1 MRRLTIILV
10 LFFIGNFQILNAQ
23 EFADKKFYL
32 VDSLELE
39 SLSKK
44 DKIVIDSSLTNYHNT
59 KIDSI
64 KLLQLNQLI
73 TNCENKIWMKYN
85 DLLMKKSLELINKEK
100 NNKTLINYYKKN
112 IASYYNNLGYYYFG
126 INDHQKAIFSFKEA
140 IKISE
145 AIDDLSVIP
154 TALNNIGFI
163 FKQQGDILRALEYYH
178 QSLKL
183 NKTLNEKE
191 EIALALNNI
200 GGVYFKL
207 EEYGKALNYYREALL
222 IEKEYGTQKSIARL
236 YSNIGSVYT
245 NQEKKKEAIDYF
257 NQSLKIYK
265 ELQIKKGI
273 ATSLSKIAI
282 LEMSLVTDNT
292 SNKNSILNHVLLKH
306 KEAYQIYTEIEDL
319 EGKAYSLKNISLT
332 YKELGDVNS
341 SSDFANRSLAI
352 AQEIGFPES
361 IKNAAEILKGVAYH
375 NREFKQ
381 AFDLQELYYK
391 MQDSISS
398 LSIKEA
404 TLQKQFQYEYE
415 KKLLA
420 DSIKNVEKEKIVQAE
435 IAAKD
440 EKIKRQTTERYGL
453 SGGILILLLFGS
465 FVFMRYKESQKQK
478 RIINHQKELVEAKT
492 KEITDSIN
500 YAKNI
505 QNSILPTEEEFEST
519 LKNSFIYYQPKDIVA
534 GDFYWMESLPLTPS
548 EGSETI
554 YFAAADCTGHG
565 VPGAMVS
572 VVCNGALNR
581 AIGEYNL
588 KQPAEILNKVRE
600 LVIKTFER
608 SGDDSKLR
616 DGMDIALCSLMF
628 NIPSSELNQLE
639 TSNLKPETEALLQYS
654 GANNPLWIVRPIN
667 NLDHQPS
674 NFELI
679 EIKADKQP
687 IGKHFR
693 QNNFTN
699 HTVSLQKGDTIYIFT
714 DGYADQFGG
723 PKGKKMMYKP
733 FKEFLL
739 SIQDKNMREQKIAVQ
754 HHFNE
759 WKGDLEQVDDVCV
772 IGVQV

>member
-1 MRRLTIILV
+1 MKKLILISF
-10 LFFIGNFQILNAQ
+10 LFFNSNLELLQAQ
-23 EFADKKFYL
+23 NFADKKFYL
-32 VDSLELE
+32 VDSLNLKT
-39 SLSKK
+39 LSTK
-44 DKIVIDSSLTNYHNT
+44 DRKTIDSLLTVYHKT
-59 KIDSI
+59 KNDSI
-64 KLLQLNQLI
+64 RLMQLNNLVS
-73 TNCENKIWMKYN
+73 NCEDIIWMKYN
-85 DLLMKKSLELINKEK
+85 EFIYKKSLNLISKSK
-100 NNKTLINYYKKN
+100 NNTTLVNFYKKN

-126 INDHQKAIFSFKEA
+126 VDDYQNAVFSFEEA
-140 IKISE
+140 ITISKE
-145 AIDDLSVIP
+145 IDDLTVIP

-183 NKTLNEKE
+183 NKALKEKE

-207 EEYGKALNYYREALL
+207 EEYDKALNYYREALL
-222 IEKEYGTQKSIARL
+222 IEKESGTQKGIARL

-245 NQEKKKEAIDYF
+245 NQEMKKEAIDYF

-265 ELQIKKGI
+265 ELQLKKGI

-292 SNKNSILNHVLLKH
+292 LNKNSILNHVLLKH
-306 KEAYQIYTEIEDL
+306 KEAYQIYSEIEDN

-332 YKELGDVNS
+332 YKELGDLS
-341 SSDFANRSLAI
+341 SSYDFATRSLTI
-352 AQEIGFPES
+352 AQNIGFPES
-361 IKNAAEILKGVAYH
+361 IKNAAAILKEVAYH
-375 NREFKQ
+375 KKNFKQ
-381 AFDLQELYYK
+381 AYDLQELYYK

-420 DSIKNVEKEKIVQAE
+420 DSIKNVEKEKIIQAE

-440 EKIKRQTTERYGL
+440 EKIKRQSTERYGL
-453 SGGILILLLFGS
+453 SGGVLVLLLFGS
-465 FVFMRYKESQKQK
+465 VIFKRYKESQKQK
-478 RIINHQKELVEAKT
+478 KIINTQKEIVEAKT

-534 GDFYWMESLPLTPS
+534 GDFYWMEKLPS
-548 EGSETI
+548 SSFEGSEII

-600 LVIKTFER
+600 LVIKTFDR

-616 DGMDIALCSLMF
+616 DGMDIALCSLKF
-628 NIPSSELNQLE
+628 NVLNSKLDQLNNQNLIPKTAAMLE
-639 TSNLKPETEALLQYS
+639 YA
-654 GANNPLWIVRPIN
+654 GANNPLWIITKN
-667 NLDHQPS
+667 SEGEN
-674 NFELI
+674 ELI

-687 IGKHFR
+687 IGRHFR
-693 QNNFTN
+693 KTNFNN
-699 HTVSLQKGDTIYIFT
+699 HTVSLQKGNTIYIFT

-723 PKGKKMMYKP
+723 PKGKKMMYRP

-739 SIQDKNMREQKIAVQ
+739 SIQDKNMQEQKIAIQ
-754 HHFNE
+754 KHFNE
-759 WKGDLEQVDDVCV
+759 WKGELEQVDDVCV
-772 IGVQV
+772 IGVCI

>member
-1 MRRLTIILV
+1 MKQLTIILV
-10 LFFIGNFQILNAQ
+10 LLFIGNFQFLNAQ

-32 VDSLELE
+32 VDSLNLE
-39 SLSKK
+39 SLTKE
-44 DKIVIDSSLTNYHNT
+44 DKTVIDSSLTNYHNT
-59 KIDSI
+59 KNDSI
-64 KLLQLNQLI
+64 KLFQLNHLI

-85 DLLMKKSLELINKEK
+85 DFLMKKSLKLIEKAK
-100 NNKTLINYYKKN
+100 NNKTLINFYKKN

-126 INDHQKAIFSFKEA
+126 VDDYQNAVFSFEEA
-140 IKISE
+140 ITISKE
-145 AIDDLSVIP
+145 IDDLTVIP

-183 NKTLNEKE
+183 NKALKEKE

-207 EEYGKALNYYREALL
+207 EEYDKALNYYREALL
-222 IEKEYGTQKSIARL
+222 IEKESGTQKGIARL

-265 ELQIKKGI
+265 ELQLKKGI
-273 ATSLSKIAI
+273 ATSLSKIAV

-292 SNKNSILNHVLLKH
+292 LNKNSILNHVLLKH
-306 KEAYQIYTEIEDL
+306 KEAYQIYSEIEDN

-332 YKELGDVNS
+332 YKELGDLS
-341 SSDFANRSLAI
+341 SSYDFANRSLAI
-352 AQEIGFPES
+352 AKKIGFPES
-361 IKNAAEILKGVAYH
+361 IKNAAEILKDVAYH
-375 NREFKQ
+375 KREFKE
-381 AFDLQELYYK
+381 AYDLQELYYK

-420 DSIKNVEKEKIVQAE
+420 DSIKNVEKEKIIQAE
-435 IAAKD
+435 ITAKD
-440 EKIKRQTTERYGL
+440 EKIKRQTIERYGL
-453 SGGILILLLFGS
+453 SGGILVLLLFGS

-478 RIINHQKELVEAKT
+478 IIINHQKEIVEAKT

-534 GDFYWMESLPLTPS
+534 GDFYWMESPPS
-548 EGSETI
+548 SQKEGETI

-616 DGMDIALCSLMF
+616 DGMDIALCSIQL
-628 NIPSSELNQLE
+628 SENYA
-639 TSNLKPETEALLQYS
+639 TLQYA
-654 GANNPLWIVRPIN
+654 GANNPLWIIRPVN
-667 NLDHQPS
+667 NLENKTS
-674 NFELI
+674 NFELV

-733 FKEFLL
+733 FKEFLI
-739 SIQDKNMREQKIAVQ
+739 SIQDKNMQEQKIAVQ
-754 HHFNE
+754 NHFNQ

-772 IGVQV
+772 IAVSV

>member
-1 MRRLTIILV
+1 LKRLILILF
-10 LFFIGNFQILNAQ
+10 LFFVGNFQFLNAQ

-39 SLSKK
+39 SLSEK
-44 DKIVIDSSLTNYHNT
+44 DKNTIDSLLTVYHKT
-59 KIDSI
+59 KNDSI
-64 KLLQLNQLI
+64 QLIQLNNLVA
-73 TNCENKIWMKYN
+73 NCENIIWMKYN
-85 DLLMKKSLELINKEK
+85 EFVYRKSLKLIAKSK
-100 NNKTLINYYKKN
+100 NNKTLVNFYKKN

-126 INDHQKAIFSFKEA
+126 IDDHQNAIFSFEEA
-140 IKISE
+140 IKISKT
-145 AIDDLSVIP
+145 INDLSVIP

-207 EEYGKALNYYREALL
+207 EKYDKALNYYREALM
-222 IEKEYGTQKSIARL
+222 IEKESGTQKGIARL

-245 NQEKKKEAIDYF
+245 NQDMKKEAIDYF

-265 ELQIKKGI
+265 ELQLKKGI

-282 LEMSLVTDNT
+282 LEMSLINDSNQ
-292 SNKNSILNHVLLKH
+292 NKNSVLNHVLLKH
-306 KEAYQIYTEIEDL
+306 KEAYHIYKEIEDN
-319 EGKAYSLKNISLT
+319 EGIAYSLNNISLT
-332 YKELGDVNS
+332 YKKLGDINS
-341 SSDFANRSLAI
+341 AYDFATRSLEI
-352 AQEIGFPES
+352 AKKIGFPET
-361 IKNAAEILKGVAYH
+361 IKNAAEVLKDVAYH
-375 NREFKQ
+375 KRAFKQ
-381 AFDLQELYYK
+381 AYDLQELYYK

-420 DSIKNVEKEKIVQAE
+420 DSIKNVEKEKIIQAE

-453 SGGILILLLFGS
+453 SGGVLVLLLFGS
-465 FVFMRYKESQKQK
+465 VIFKRYKESQKQK
-478 RIINHQKELVEAKT
+478 RIINTQKEIVEAKT

-534 GDFYWMESLPLTPS
+534 GDFYWMEKLPS
-548 EGSETI
+548 SSFEGSKII

-600 LVIKTFER
+600 LVIKTFDR

-616 DGMDIALCSLMF
+616 DGMDIALCSLKL
-628 NIPSSELNQLE
+628 SERYA
-639 TSNLKPETEALLQYS
+639 TLQYS

-667 NLDHQPS
+667 NLEHQTS

-699 HTVSLQKGDTIYIFT
+699 HTVSLEKGDSIYIFT

-723 PKGKKMMYKP
+723 PKGKKMMYRP

-739 SIQDKNMREQKIAVQ
+739 SIQDKNMQEQKIAVQ
-754 HHFNE
+754 NHFNE

-772 IGVQV
+772 IGVRI

>member
-1 MRRLTIILV
+1 MRRLTLILF
-10 LFFIGNFQILNAQ
+10 LFFIGNFQFLNAQ

-32 VDSLELE
+32 VDSLELK
-39 SLSKK
+39 SLSEK
-44 DKIVIDSSLTNYHNT
+44 DKNTINSLLTVYHKT
-59 KIDSI
+59 KNDSI
-64 KLLQLNQLI
+64 QLIQLNNLVA
-73 TNCENKIWMKYN
+73 NCENIIWMKYN
-85 DLLMKKSLELINKEK
+85 EFVYRKSLKLIAKSK
-100 NNKTLINYYKKN
+100 NNKTLVNFYKKN

-126 INDHQKAIFSFKEA
+126 IDNHQNAIFSFEEA
-140 IKISE
+140 IKISKT
-145 AIDDLSVIP
+145 INDLSVIP

-207 EEYGKALNYYREALL
+207 EEYDKALNYYREALM
-222 IEKEYGTQKSIARL
+222 IEKESGTQKGIARL

-245 NQEKKKEAIDYF
+245 NQDMKKEAIDYF

-265 ELQIKKGI
+265 ELQLKKGI

-282 LEMSLVTDNT
+282 LEMSLINDL
-292 SNKNSILNHVLLKH
+292 NKKSSLNHVLLKH
-306 KEAYQIYTEIEDL
+306 KEAYHIYKEIEDT
-319 EGKAYSLKNISLT
+319 EGIAYSLNNISLT
-332 YKELGDVNS
+332 YKKLGDINS
-341 SSDFANRSLAI
+341 AYVFATRSLEI
-352 AQEIGFPES
+352 AKKIGFPET
-361 IKNAAEILKGVAYH
+361 IKNAAEVLKDVAYH
-375 NREFKQ
+375 KRAFKQ
-381 AFDLQELYYK
+381 AYDLQELYYK

-420 DSIKNVEKEKIVQAE
+420 DSIKNVEKEKIIQAE

-453 SGGILILLLFGS
+453 SGGVLVLLLFGS
-465 FVFMRYKESQKQK
+465 VIFKRYKESQKQK
-478 RIINHQKELVEAKT
+478 KIINTQKEIVEAKT

-534 GDFYWMESLPLTPS
+534 GDFYWMEKLPS
-548 EGSETI
+548 SSFEGSKTI

-600 LVIKTFER
+600 LVIKTFDR

-616 DGMDIALCSLMF
+616 DGMDIALCSLKF
-628 NIPSSELNQLE
+628 DDS
-639 TSNLKPETEALLQYS
+639 TLKKTKTAAKLQYA

-667 NLDHQPS
+667 NLEHQTL

-687 IGKHFR
+687 IGRHFR
-693 QNNFTN
+693 QNDFTN

-739 SIQDKNMREQKIAVQ
+739 SVQNKNMQEQKIAVQ
-754 HHFNE
+754 NHFNE
-759 WKGDLEQVDDVCV
+759 WKGDLEQVDDVCI
-772 IGVQV
+772 IGVRI